1 MRIIKIISITLLL
14 FQQSCGYKIV
24 NNLENYKFQIISYE
38 LIGDSKI
45 NNLIERNLKRF
56 ENKENAIRK
65 FKLKANSQSTRTI
78 MSKDSAGN
86 ALSFKT
92 KIIVEISIFE
102 NNIFVDE
109 IIFTKDTNYDDLS
122 SKFELS
128 QYEKILKRDLVDQI
142 NSELNNFLSSIK

>member
-14 FQQSCGYKIV
+14 FQQSWGYKIV

-45 NNLIERNLKRF
+45 NNLLERNLKRF

-78 MSKDSAGN
+78 MSKDS
-86 ALSFKT
+86 F
-92 KIIVEISIFE
+92 
-102 NNIFVDE
+102 
-109 IIFTKDTNYDDLS
+109 
-122 SKFELS
+122 
-128 QYEKILKRDLVDQI
+128 
-142 NSELNNFLSSIK
+142 